1 VLTLQP
7 PNTDRFHTTWQ
18 SKNECRFGVQHTVLL
33 VSVQQALTASKNLEM
48 DQGSGFQRIGAFRP
62 IRAHGEYRSIIG
74 AAGFAAGWLPVQAAK
89 PGINP
94 LPDPL

>member
-1 VLTLQP
+1 LFPFSKRSRRAKTL
-7 PNTDRFHTTWQ
+7 RWI
-18 SKNECRFGVQHTVLL
+18 KGR
-33 VSVQQALTASKNLEM
+33 ASSELGHF
-48 DQGSGFQRIGAFRP
+48 DP